1 MRPLSPVYLHIGGEV
16 EFRVINPDEKSASLQ
31 DEKKF
36 WKSSEPQVLQISN
49 QDGKA
54 IGKQEGRAEVMLSN
68 HINAAS
74 IVHVGRVKEGQIQ
87 HQRDLV
93 LNTDQPDDL
102 RVKVKLYLNKG
113 EEVMPTV

>member
-1 MRPLSPVYLHIGGEV
+1 
-16 EFRVINPDEKSASLQ
+16 
-31 DEKKF
+31 
-36 WKSSEPQVLQISN
+36 
-49 QDGKA
+49 
-54 IGKQEGRAEVMLSN
+54 MLSN